1 MKLYHGG
8 LEIIEKPE
16 IRKPNRRLDYGKGFY
31 LTSSLEQ
38 AEHWVKRKLDE
49 DNLAQGYVNVYEYDP
64 MQEVR
69 YKVLHFAVPDEAWLD
84 FVMQNRLGADFDHDY
99 DIVKGPVANDRV
111 YAAFALYEARLY
123 NKQRLIEEL
132 RTYKLVDQVLIHTPR
147 ALDTIRFVEYKTIE
161 R

>member
-16 IRKPNRRLDYGKGFY
+16 IRQPNRRLDYGKGFY

-49 DNLAQGYVNVYEYDP
+49 NNLAKGYVNIYEYDP
-64 MQEVR
+64 TQEVR
-69 YKVLHFAVPDEAWLD
+69 YKVLHFTSADEKWLD
-84 FVMQNRLGADFDHDY
+84 FVMQNRLSDEFEHDY
-99 DIVKGPVANDRV
+99 DLVKGPVANDRV

-132 RTYKLVDQVLIHTPR
+132 RTYKLVDQVLLHTPKS
-147 ALDTIRFVEYKTIE
+147 LDIIRFVEYKTIE

>member
-16 IRKPNRRLDYGKGFY
+16 IRQPNRRLDYGKGFY

-38 AEHWVKRKLDE
+38 AEHWIKRKLDE
-49 DNLAQGYVNVYEYDP
+49 NNLAKGYVNIYEYDP
-64 MQEVR
+64 TQEVR
-69 YKVLHFAVPDEAWLD
+69 YKVLHFTSADEKWLD
-84 FVMQNRLGADFDHDY
+84 FVMQNRLSNEFEHDY
-99 DIVKGPVANDRV
+99 DLVKGPVANDRV

-132 RTYKLVDQVLIHTPR
+132 RTYKLVDQVLLHTPKS
-147 ALDTIRFVEYKTIE
+147 LDIIRFVEYKTVE